1 MRCNLSW
8 VERCR
13 VTARD
18 WHLGS
23 AARQL
28 AIAGACL
35 GSVVVVTRLPAVRKA
50 VPADDAMIVLALA
63 AMAVGVV
70 CALFAALLGR
80 LIDDER
86 AVWIGVALAV
96 YSLVA
101 VPASVLGLTSGGLTA
116 LAEVRF
122 AAHAY
127 VVAVLC
133 VAVLRPEL
141 RRRCGGRKALLVG
154 VLWATVFG
162 LVGVVLP
169 SVGGLVVGSVVTRL
183 VIATV
188 GVAAGLCFAAVGWFT
203 DTRAHSWMGLG
214 CMVIALAH
222 VEKLTPAL
230 AGGDIETTFSTIRLL
245 GMTLVMVGLG
255 DLAMRVLHAVAQ
267 VSSSQ
272 DEELRQARLH
282 LRRMA
287 EQGHELRNGLA
298 GLAGATGLLV
308 ARVEESE
315 ILGAAVASELARLGA
330 LLGPHDADA
339 TTRTEV
345 AHYDVAAV
353 LAEQV
358 ALRRSSGMD
367 VRLDAELDLIATGS
381 RSMLAQVL
389 ANLLANCAAHAPG
402 SPVRIQAGRQ
412 GEAVFVRVSD
422 FGPGVPAGGERTV
435 FQAGARGEQSPGQ
448 GLGLSICEK
457 LVQAEGGRIKIR
469 SHRDGAQGCT
479 VLLRIPA
486 AEPAEGRPS
495 AAALAEA

>member
-1 MRCNLSW
+1 VVNRP
-8 VERCR
+8 
-13 VTARD
+13 
-18 WHLGS
+18 LGP

-28 AIAGACL
+28 ATVAFCL
-35 GSVVVVTRLPAVRKA
+35 CSVLIVTGIPAVREA
-50 VPADDAMIVLALA
+50 VPADQAMIVLALA

-86 AVWIGVALAV
+86 SVWIGVALAV

-101 VPASVLGLTSGGLTA
+101 VPASALGLTKGGLAA

-141 RRRCGGRKALLVG
+141 RQRCGGRKALMVGLLWVVALGLVGLLLPAVGDAIVGSLPVRISIASVG
-154 VLWATVFG
+154 VL
-162 LVGVVLP
+162 
-169 SVGGLVVGSVVTRL
+169 
-183 VIATV
+183 
-188 GVAAGLCFAAVGWFT
+188 AGLSFAAVGWFT
-203 DTRAHSWMGLG
+203 HTRAHSWMGLG

-222 VEKLTPAL
+222 VEKLTPGL
-230 AGGDIETTFSTIRLL
+230 ADGHTEATFSTIRLL

-255 DLAMRVLHAVAQ
+255 DLSSRVLRSVAQ

-272 DEELRQARLH
+272 EEELRQARLH

-308 ARVEESE
+308 AGADESE
-315 ILGAAVASELARLGA
+315 VLRAAVASELARLGA
-330 LLGPHDADA
+330 LLGPPGVEAA
-339 TTRTEV
+339 TRSEV
-345 AHYDVAAV
+345 ARYEVATV

-358 ALRRSSGMD
+358 ALRRSAGMD
-367 VRLDAELDLIATGS
+367 VRSDAELGLVAIGS

-389 ANLLANCAAHAPG
+389 TNLLANCAAHAPG
-402 SPVRIQAGRQ
+402 SPVRVQAGRQ
-412 GEAVFVRVSD
+412 GKTVFVRVSD
-422 FGPGVPAGGERTV
+422 FGPGVPVGAERTV
-435 FQAGARGEQSPGQ
+435 FEPGARGELSPGQ
-448 GLGLSICEK
+448 GLGLSICDR
-457 LVQAEGGRIKIR
+457 LVHAEGGTIVIR
-469 SHRDGAQGCT
+469 SHRGGAEGCT

-486 AEPAEGRPS
+486 AEPAERRPTV
-495 AAALAEA
+495 AVLAEA

>member
-1 MRCNLSW
+1 MRCREATRYW
-8 VERCR
+8 P
-13 VTARD
+13 
-18 WHLGS
+18 LGP

-28 AIAGACL
+28 AIVGVCL
-35 GSVVVVTRLPAVRKA
+35 GLVVIATRIPAVIEA
-50 VPADDAMIVLALA
+50 VPAADAVIVLALA

-96 YSLVA
+96 YSLIA
-101 VPASVLGLTSGGLTA
+101 VPASTLGLTRGGLAA

-154 VLWATVFG
+154 LLWASVFG
-162 LVGVVLP
+162 FVGVVLP
-169 SVGGLVVGSVVTRL
+169 SVGGPLVGSLAVRF
-183 VIATV
+183 VIAV
-188 GVAAGLCFAAVGWFT
+188 IGVVAGLSFAAVGWVT
-203 DTRAHSWMGLG
+203 HTRAHSWMGLG

-222 VEKLTPAL
+222 VEKLTPVL
-230 AGGDIETTFSTIRLL
+230 ADENTETTFSLIRLL

-255 DLAMRVLHAVAQ
+255 DLASRVLHSVTQ
-267 VSSSQ
+267 ISSSRE
-272 DEELRQARLH
+272 EELRQARLH
-282 LRRMA
+282 LRWMA

-298 GLAGATGLLV
+298 GLAGATGLLF
-308 ARVEESE
+308 ARAEESE
-315 ILGAAVASELARLGA
+315 VLAAAVASELARLGA
-330 LLGPHDADA
+330 LLRPPEANA
-339 TTRTEV
+339 TLVNEV
-345 AHYDVAAV
+345 ERYDVEAV

-367 VRLDAELDLIATGS
+367 VRLDAEPDLVATGS

-389 ANLLANCAAHAPG
+389 ANLLGNCAAHAPG
-402 SPVRIQAGRQ
+402 SPVRLQAGRQ
-412 GEAVFVRVSD
+412 GDAVFVRVTD

-435 FQAGARGEQSPGQ
+435 FQQGTRGEQSSGQ

-457 LVQAEGGRIKIR
+457 LVLAEGGRIEIR
-469 SHRDGAQGCT
+469 SHRAGTDGCT
-479 VLLRIPA
+479 VLLRLPA
-486 AEPAEGRPS
+486 AEPVEGRPPV
-495 AAALAEA
+495 AALAEA